1 MRKEQS
7 SLIKEEIIKM
17 VSKMNNNKL
26 LETLYG
32 FVVIFYKRE
41 MGAN

>member
-1 MRKEQS
+1 MVTNSRFNYRA
-7 SLIKEEIIKM
+7 EIIKM

-32 FVVIFYKRE
+32 FVVAFYQRE
-41 MGAN
+41 KSAK